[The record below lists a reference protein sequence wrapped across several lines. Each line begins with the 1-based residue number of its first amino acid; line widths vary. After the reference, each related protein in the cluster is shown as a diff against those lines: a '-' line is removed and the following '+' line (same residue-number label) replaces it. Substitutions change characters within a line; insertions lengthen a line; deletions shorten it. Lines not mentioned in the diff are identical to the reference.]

1 MPYQVFI
8 SLLSI
13 FAISKMLPADP
24 PRERP
29 EVLLTERGRKV
40 HFAGLLFDGHNDLAW
55 EMREN
60 ANSSFDQ
67 VDLSK
72 PQPQQHT
79 DIPRLREG
87 GLKAQFWSV
96 YVPAETA
103 KTGDAFLQTLHQIQ
117 IIDEMVERYP
127 DVFEIASTSEDVLRI
142 AKSGKVA
149 SMMGIEGG
157 HSIEGSLGN
166 LKRLYDHG
174 CRYMTLTHSK
184 TLPWADSATDESRHG
199 GLTDF
204 GIEVVREMN
213 RLGMLVDLSHVSPEV
228 MRQAMRVSTA
238 PVIFSHSSAAAIT
251 DHPRNVPDDILKE
264 VAKNGGV
271 VMVNFFSKYVAP
283 TEVLRVDKEAN
294 GTLHDVIDHIEHVIA
309 VAGIDHVGIGSD
321 FDGVPRLPTQL
332 ESVASY
338 PLITQELL
346 NRDYSEE
353 QIHKILGGNILRAL
367 RAAELVAR

>member
-1 MPYQVFI
+1 MCCRIFI
-8 SLLSI
+8 SVVNLLV
-13 FAISKMLPADP
+13 FAQWLPADP
-24 PRERP
+24 PLVRP
-29 EVLLTERGRKV
+29 KVLLTEQGREI
-40 HFAGLLFDGHNDLAW
+40 HFSGLLFDGHNDLAW
-55 EMREN
+55 ELREN
-60 ANSSFDQ
+60 GNSSFDQ
-67 VDLSK
+67 VDVSK
-72 PQPQQHT
+72 LQPQQHT
-79 DIPRLREG
+79 DIPRLRKG

-96 YVPAETA
+96 YVPADTTETE
-103 KTGDAFLQTLHQIQ
+103 DAFLQTLHQIE
-117 IIDEMVERYP
+117 IIDQLVERYP
-127 DVFEIASTSEDVLRI
+127 DVFEMASTADDVMRI
-142 AKSGKVA
+142 AESGKIA

-166 LKRLYDHG
+166 LKRLYDRG
-174 CRYMTLTHSK
+174 CRYMTLTHSR

-199 GLTDF
+199 GLTEF

-228 MRQAMRVSTA
+228 MRQAMEISTA

-251 DHPRNVPDDILKE
+251 DHPRNVPDEILKE
-264 VAKNGGV
+264 LSKNGGV

-283 TEVLRVDKEAN
+283 TETLAANENAN
-294 GTLHDVIDHIEHVIA
+294 GTIHDVVDHIEHVIM

-321 FDGVPRLPTQL
+321 FDGVPRLPLQL

-346 NRDYSEE
+346 NRGYGKE

-367 RAAELVAR
+367 RAAESVAE